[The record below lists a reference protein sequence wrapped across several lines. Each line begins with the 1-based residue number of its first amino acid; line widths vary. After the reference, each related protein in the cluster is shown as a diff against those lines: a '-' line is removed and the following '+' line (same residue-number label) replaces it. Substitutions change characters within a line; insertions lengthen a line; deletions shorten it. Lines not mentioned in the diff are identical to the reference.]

1 MASVARSHSVLLT
14 PLAAAVLVL
23 AGPARADDTPVQSVQ
38 VTARSASDTAGV
50 TGFGQPLSRTPIQAD
65 VIDARLL
72 ADIGATSLSDLTRI
86 DASITDSYNAVGY
99 WTTFTVR
106 GFQVDNQRNF
116 RRDGLPI
123 NAETSLPLENKSGVE
138 VLKGLSGM
146 QSGTSALRCA

>member
-1 MASVARSHSVLLT
+1 MASVVRSHSVVLT
-14 PLAAAVLVL
+14 PLAAAVLAL
-23 AGPARADDTPVQSVQ
+23 AGPVRADDTPVQSVQ
-38 VTARSASDTAGV
+38 VTARSA
-50 TGFGQPLSRTPIQAD
+50 
-65 VIDARLL
+65 

-123 NAETSLPLENKSGVE
+123 NAETALPLENKSDVE
-138 VLKGLSGM
+138 VVKGLSGV
-146 QSGTSALRCA
+146 QAGTSAPGGIVNL